1 MAQRDQ
7 DLGDAFNSGS
17 GFGFT
22 VQVDCW
28 NTGFI
33 IDDFNV
39 LHGGSGFDFTPSD
52 LNMASLPTQRLGAAN
67 DDGGDG

>member
-1 MAQRDQ
+1 MAQRDDRDQ

-22 VQVDCW
+22 VQVDCC
-28 NTGFI
+28 NTGII

-39 LHGGSGFDFTPSD
+39 LHGSSGFDF
-52 LNMASLPTQRLGAAN
+52 N
-67 DDGGDG
+67 DSELQMTTAVMVENDSM